1 MNDNPIKKVSN
12 SVNSFIYS
20 IESSK
25 SMFVSS
31 LNYILLEMEGY
42 VKELEKKVSDLTEEI
57 GRLKK
62 EEK

>member
-1 MNDNPIKKVSN
+1 
-12 SVNSFIYS
+12 
-20 IESSK
+20 
-25 SMFVSS
+25 MFVSS

>member
-1 MNDNPIKKVSN
+1 
-12 SVNSFIYS
+12 
-20 IESSK
+20 
-25 SMFVSS
+25 MFVSS
-31 LNYILLEMEGY
+31 LNYILLEMEEY